1 VAVEGVVSG
10 NWRRLGDEEE
20 GVRAIAWSWMLVDS
34 ARTPMANNIFWII
47 YNNNNKVWFVT
58 NGTS

>member
-20 GVRAIAWSWMLVDS
+20 GVRAML
-34 ARTPMANNIFWII
+34 
-47 YNNNNKVWFVT
+47 
-58 NGTS
+58 GHGC